1 MLGPWNCTPIEK
13 RLTFS
18 EWEGFVIV
26 EELGRE
32 GSQWALY
39 FDVEDDGLR
48 EKISPDRRVL
58 EVELVRKEM
67 RIPPV
72 EEQDEGPE

>member
-1 MLGPWNCTPIEK
+1 M
-13 RLTFS
+13 
-18 EWEGFVIV
+18 VV
-26 EELGRE
+26 EEENDEDGE

-48 EKISPDRRVL
+48 DRIPPDRRVL

-72 EEQDEGPE
+72 EEEDKGPE